1 MKKYLAE
8 AIGTA
13 IFCLIGCGAIIIGAY
28 PGDLPLGFLPIGLA
42 FGLAITAMAFAI
54 GPVSGCHI
62 NPAITVAMVVAGR
75 LKAAE
80 APGYIAGQ
88 IVGALLGCALLAGL
102 LTTRVGGYSIE
113 AAGLGET
120 TWNPAGGFF
129 MSGAMIAE
137 GVGAFI
143 LALVVLGATQKGH
156 TLPPAGLVI
165 GLTFAILTLVFFPV
179 SGASF
184 NPARSLATAL
194 IVGGDALGQ
203 VWLYLLAPTL
213 GAVAAGL
220 LFRFRLLS
228 AE

>member
-13 IFCLIGCGAIIIGAY
+13 VFCFIGCGAIIIGAF
-28 PGDLPLGFLPIGLA
+28 PGDFPLGLLPIGLA

-62 NPAITVAMVVAGR
+62 NPAITVAMLVAGR
-75 LKAAE
+75 LKPAE
-80 APGYIAGQ
+80 APFYVAAQVLGA
-88 IVGALLGCALLAGL
+88 IVGCAILAGL

-120 TWNPAGGFF
+120 MWNPAGGFF
-129 MSGAMIAE
+129 MSGALIAE
-137 GVGAFI
+137 LVGTFI

-156 TLPPAGLVI
+156 TLSPAGLVI
-165 GLTFAILTLVFFPV
+165 GLTFTILTLAFFPV

-194 IVGGDALGQ
+194 FVGGEALGQ
-203 VWLYLLAPTL
+203 VWLYLIAPIIG
-213 GAVAAGL
+213 GAVAGL
-220 LFRFRLLS
+220 LFRFGLLS